1 MPSEFTVRALDS
13 TVRIAADA
21 SLTAEQFADVRA
33 QWKDVLVDHDESPDL
48 TIRIGIGTGTGTE
61 PLDGADSV
69 FHDSFEGLCDRL
81 TTAVTLGGIRN
92 LQGRA
97 LMLHAAAV
105 DAGDGR
111 VVAFVGPSGRG
122 KTTAAQALGREFGY
136 VTDETLAV
144 RLDGT
149 VLSYRKPLSIGS
161 RPGQKRTVPASDLGL
176 RPVEHDDLELAAVV
190 LLDRRPDIETPRI
203 ESVPLTEGLPE
214 LVSQSSYLGGMTRPL
229 RTLADLVL
237 AAGGIRR
244 VVYSEAETLPPLLE
258 ELIATRDVDP
268 PMLVD
273 VSSALKK
280 GCGCLGERLA
290 QQDQDASA
298 DLAPKGS
305 YRREVHRDSLM
316 LDDSLFV
323 LRKSDVMVLEGVG
336 PVVWLGAD
344 DSSEE
349 ELRDAALE
357 QLPEPP
363 EGVDPALVVSAAIK
377 DLLDAGLLVQQA

>member
-1 MPSEFTVRALDS
+1 MAKILAFAEVRDGRLRGVAGEVMS
-13 TVRIAADA
+13 AA
-21 SLTAEQFADVRA
+21 AEAAER
-33 QWKDVLVDHDESPDL
+33 
-48 TIRIGIGTGTGTE
+48 
-61 PLDGADSV
+61 
-69 FHDSFEGLCDRL
+69 
-81 TTAVTLGGIRN
+81 LGGE
-92 LQGRA
+92 A
-97 LMLHAAAV
+97 H
-105 DAGDGR
+105 
-111 VVAFVGPSGRG
+111 
-122 KTTAAQALGREFGY
+122 
-136 VTDETLAV
+136 
-144 RLDGT
+144 
-149 VLSYRKPLSIGS
+149 
-161 RPGQKRTVPASDLGL
+161 
-176 RPVEHDDLELAAVV
+176 AVV
-190 LLDRRPDIETPRI
+190 IGGAGASGVAPSLASWGASVVHVAEGPEGGRYQP
-203 ESVPLTEGLPE
+203 ESWA
-214 LVSQSSYLGGMTRPL
+214 

-336 PVVWLGAD
+336 PAVWLGAD